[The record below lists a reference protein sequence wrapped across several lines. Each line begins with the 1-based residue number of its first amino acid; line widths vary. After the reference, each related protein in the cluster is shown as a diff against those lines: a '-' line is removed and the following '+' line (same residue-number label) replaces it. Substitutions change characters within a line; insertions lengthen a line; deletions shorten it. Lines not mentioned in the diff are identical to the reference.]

1 MEIQTT
7 FENKNNLVLI
17 AEDSPTQAAK
27 LRFMLENY
35 GYDVIVGLNGK
46 KALELALEHNPSL
59 IISDIIMPEMNGYEL
74 CKALKLDERTSE
86 IPVILLTSL
95 SNSED
100 VLESLAYSADSFISK
115 PYNEDF
121 LISQIGKTMDG
132 KAINKEHPSEIDLEI
147 SVGGKIRSIKSNP
160 AKMLTL
166 LISTYEAAMNKNNE
180 LVHSQEQLRMLN
192 ERLEDLV
199 EERTSA
205 LSAEIAKH
213 VKTQEEL
220 KHSFSLLEATLESTI
235 DGILVVD
242 LEGRILK
249 FNSKLAELWKIPES
263 LIRANND
270 TDAYNHI
277 LSQVKYPESFVK
289 KIQELYNDN
298 TAESFDLIELKDGR
312 IFERFSRPQ
321 KVDENVVGRVWS
333 FWDITERKQ
342 AEVALKESES
352 LLRELNTQKDKFFS
366 IIAHDLK
373 SPFNSILGFSEILVE
388 QIRKKDYDSIE
399 KYAGIINQSSNK
411 AVELLMN
418 LMEWARSQTGRMEFN
433 PEYLEITDLIS
444 EVSQLFHEVAGQKSI
459 SIFKDL
465 PRAAT
470 VYADKAMISTVLRNL
485 ISNAI
490 KFTFPGGKITIR
502 TIEKPDGLT
511 VCVQDNGVGM
521 SKSVIEKIFRL
532 DENYTTTGTNNEKGT
547 GLGLVLCKE
556 FIEKHGGKIW
566 LESEL
571 GGGSTFYFTIP
582 VNIGQS
588 PIIGFSKAAK
598 VADEKTLIDQA
609 RLKTLIAEDDEA
621 SAMFLSTIS
630 KPFSNQILLAVTGVQ
645 AVEACRKNPGIDL
658 ILMDIKMPGM
668 DGIEATK
675 QIREFNKSVIIIA
688 QTAFAYLADKEKV
701 INAGCNDYLTKPV
714 KNMELKSLINKYFNI
729 NLLPGQQGVA

>member
-277 LSQVKYPESFVK
+277 LSQIKYPESFVK

>member
-433 PEYLEITDLIS
+433 PEYLEITELIS

>member
-35 GYDVIVGLNGK
+35 GYDVIVGQNGK
-46 KALELALEHNPSL
+46 KALELALEYNPSL

-433 PEYLEITDLIS
+433 PEYLEITELIS

-598 VADEKTLIDQA
+598 VADEKILIDQA

>member
-35 GYDVIVGLNGK
+35 GYDVIVGQNGK

-277 LSQVKYPESFVK
+277 LSQIKYPESFVK

>member
-35 GYDVIVGLNGK
+35 GYDVIVGQNGK
-46 KALELALEHNPSL
+46 KALELALEYNPSL

-277 LSQVKYPESFVK
+277 LSQIKYPESFVK

>member
-35 GYDVIVGLNGK
+35 GYDVIVGQNGK